1 MSIAAAY
8 VRRIDSRLVN
18 TPPDLQLALD
28 LADAAD
34 AVTMARYGAED
45 LQVTQK
51 PDDSPVTEV
60 DRAVEQLIRERLLT
74 ERPDDAILGEEFG
87 ATAPGQR
94 TWIIDPI
101 DGTKNYLRRVPVW
114 ATLIGLREGDVVTVG
129 VVSAPA
135 LGRRWWA
142 ATGFGAWMNEPAGT
156 APRRLQVSSV
166 RELADAS
173 FSYSDTID
181 WPVGVLDDIRAA
193 TWRQRGY
200 GDFWSHVLVAE
211 GAVDF
216 AAEPDLQP
224 YDIAGFV
231 PIVTEAGGMV
241 TGWNGGDPLI
251 SGSAVSTNG
260 HLHNQVVVALNP

>member
-1 MSIAAAY
+1 
-8 VRRIDSRLVN
+8 VN

-34 AVTMARYGAED
+34 AVTMSRYGAED
-45 LQVTQK
+45 LQVEQK
-51 PDDSPVTEV
+51 PDHSPVTEA
-60 DRAVEQLIRERLLT
+60 DRAVEHLIRERLHA

-87 ATAPGQR
+87 STAPGSR

-114 ATLIGLREGDVVTVG
+114 ATLIGLRVDDVVTVG

-135 LGRRWWA
+135 MGRRWWA
-142 ATGFGAWMNEPAGT
+142 ATGFGAWATEPGARS
-156 APRRLQVSSV
+156 PRRLRVSSV
-166 RELADAS
+166 QALAEAS
-173 FSYSDTID
+173 FSYSDATG
-181 WPVGVLDDIRAA
+181 WPDGILDGMRGA

-211 GAVDF
+211 GAVDI

-231 PIVTEAGGMV
+231 PIVTEAGGRV
-241 TGWNGGDPLI
+241 TGWSGGDPLTA
-251 SGSAVSTNG
+251 GSAVSSNG
-260 HLHNQVVVALNP
+260 HLHNQVVIALNP

>member
-1 MSIAAAY
+1 M
-8 VRRIDSRLVN
+8 N
-18 TPPDLQLALD
+18 TPADLQLALD

-34 AVTMARYGAED
+34 AVTMARYGAAD
-45 LQVTQK
+45 LQVAQK
-51 PDDSPVTEV
+51 ADDSPVTEA
-60 DRAVEQLIRERLLT
+60 DRAVEHLIREHLHA

-87 ATAPGQR
+87 ATAPGSR

-114 ATLIGLREGDVVTVG
+114 ATLIGLRVDDIVTVG

-142 ATGFGAWMNEPAGT
+142 ATGFGAWSTEPGST
-156 APRRLQVSSV
+156 APRRLHVSSV
-166 RELADAS
+166 TDIAEAS
-173 FSYSDTID
+173 FSFSDAIG
-181 WPVGVLDDIRAA
+181 WPAGTLDTLRTS

-211 GAVDF
+211 GAVDI

-241 TGWNGGDPLI
+241 TGWTGGDPLTA
-251 SGSAVSTNG
+251 GSAVSSNG
-260 HLHNQVVVALNP
+260 LLHNQVVDALNP